1 MKKII
6 WLIVAL
12 PLLVIS
18 CKNNSK
24 IEDYVT
30 IKGKLNSGDIEKITI
45 QGRGYSKDIEV
56 DNNGMFSDTL
66 KITNG
71 VFAMVNGNDRITLFL
86 KNGYNLNLEFKG
98 DKFSDGIVYTGKGAV
113 TNNFMEDKRSFY
125 MSDLAN
131 PKTYFKLDKEAYKA
145 KVAEA
150 KSILKE
156 FKDKAKNLDSIIDKA
171 DARNDEMFFGYID
184 SNYEKMHN
192 NMVKFAKGKVSPV
205 FKNYENSKGGTTSLK
220 DLRGKYVYLDIWA
233 TWCAPCKAEIPY
245 LKALE
250 KEFRGKNIEFVSISV
265 DKPNAHKTWKEMVK
279 NEELGGIQLFAD
291 NNFESEFIVEYGI
304 NSIPR
309 FILLDPEG
317 NIVDA
322 DAVRPSNPRLK
333 ELLKEL
339 GI

>member
-18 CKNNSK
+18 CKNNNK

-184 SNYEKMHN
+184 SNYEKMHS

-205 FKNYENSKGGTTSLK
+205 FENYENSKGGTTSLK

>member
-6 WLIVAL
+6 WLIVVL

-18 CKNNSK
+18 CKNNNK
-24 IEDYVT
+24 VGDYVA
-30 IKGKLNSGDIEKITI
+30 IKGKLKSGDVEKITI

-56 DNNGMFSDTL
+56 DKNGAFSDTL

-131 PKTYFKLDKEAYKA
+131 PKTYFKLDKEAYKT

-150 KSILKE
+150 KSILKG

-171 DARNDEMFFGYID
+171 DARNDAMFFGYID
-184 SNYEKMHN
+184 SNYEKMHS
-192 NMVKFAKGKVSPV
+192 NMVKFAKGKVSPI
-205 FKNYENSKGGTTSLK
+205 FKNYENSNGGTTSLE

-322 DAVRPSNPRLK
+322 DAVRPSNPKLK